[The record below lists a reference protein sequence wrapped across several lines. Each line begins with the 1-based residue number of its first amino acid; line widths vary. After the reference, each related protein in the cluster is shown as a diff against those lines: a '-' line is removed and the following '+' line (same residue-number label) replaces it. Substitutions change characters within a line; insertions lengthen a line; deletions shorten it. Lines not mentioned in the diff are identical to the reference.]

1 MEQTVTGAEGGKR
14 IGAVMAEIRRRIA
27 GRGLVPGS
35 RLPSVRAF
43 AKTMHVSASTV
54 VEAYER
60 LTAEG
65 LIRSRPG
72 SGFYVSSPLAPLALS
87 EIGPKLDRAIDP
99 LWVYRQSLEDGPELL
114 KPGCGWLPPSWM
126 PETAIRKALR
136 TISRGEERV
145 FSDYGTPLGLP
156 QLRQLLSRRMGERG
170 ISAAPDQIILTES
183 GTQAI
188 DLLCRFLIEPG
199 DAVLVDDPCYFNFHA
214 LLRAHRANAV
224 GVPMTPTG
232 RTSRHSGGRSTS
244 TGRGSTSPIPQS
256 ITQPA
261 RRFPPSLRTG
271 C

>member
-1 MEQTVTGAEGGKR
+1 MDTDTVQMEQTVTGSEGGKR

-27 GRGLVPGS
+27 GRELVPGS

-60 LTAEG
+60 LRTAEG

-99 LWVYRQSLEDGPELL
+99 LWVYRQSLEDSPELL

-145 FSDYGTPLGLP
+145 LTEAMERRSDCRSEAASFAPHGRA
-156 QLRQLLSRRMGERG
+156 RQP
-170 ISAAPDQIILTES
+170 AVPDQIILT
-183 GTQAI
+183 
-188 DLLCRFLIEPG
+188 
-199 DAVLVDDPCYFNFHA
+199 N
-214 LLRAHRANAV
+214 
-224 GVPMTPTG
+224 
-232 RTSRHSGGRSTS
+232 
-244 TGRGSTSPIPQS
+244 
-256 ITQPA
+256 PA
-261 RRFPPSLRTG
+261 RRQSTFCAAS
-271 C
+271 